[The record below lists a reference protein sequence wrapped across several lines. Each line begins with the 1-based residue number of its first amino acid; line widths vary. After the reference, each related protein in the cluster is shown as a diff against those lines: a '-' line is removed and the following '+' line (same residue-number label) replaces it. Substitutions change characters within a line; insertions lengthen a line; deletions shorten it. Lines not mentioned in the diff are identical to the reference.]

1 MDKAL
6 RIKPLLFVP
15 FPGHSRFLNT
25 RTENAIQVHD
35 DIEPPWNILRQ
46 HCIDHVAP
54 LGDFVYL
61 EIMRQEKRLLP
72 SKIQTHAMETT

>member
-15 FPGHSRFLNT
+15 FPGHGRLLNT

-35 DIEPPWNILRQ
+35 DIEPPWNTILRQ
-46 HCIDHVAP
+46 HYIDHVAP

-61 EIMRQEKRLLP
+61 EIMRQK
-72 SKIQTHAMETT
+72 